1 MNKANIFF
9 RLTKV
14 DLEKRTVEG
23 IATAE
28 VADKAGEICDYEST
42 KPFYQKWSDGI
53 KKASG
58 GKSLGNVRAMHGNV
72 AAGKITDIIFDD
84 VAKCINIVAKIVD
97 DAEWKKVVEGV
108 YTGFSQGG
116 EYIKRWADGDFTRY
130 TAEPSEVSIVDNP
143 CLGIATFSVVK
154 ADGLVEEKEFKKAEP
169 EPEVEQG
176 WRAKDGSF
184 HKTKA
189 EALKKNVEL
198 EAEAAAQA
206 AIAKTKESIDAA
218 NAELD
223 KKAKGDD
230 EEAEGEDDKAKDE
243 DAVAEKAAAP
253 DDEKEADEAKE
264 KKKAEKAAV
273 ISALQKYEGSE
284 VWDAACAMDA
294 LVQISSLLSC
304 EMWETMDGENEDA
317 QIQMLRAAID
327 KLKEFIASELQEDHA
342 EPLAASAPLGEL
354 QKSFDEKLEK
364 SEALNKSLTKA
375 LEDVNGLVGD
385 LVKRIDT
392 LEKSPAPRKGSL
404 FVVDRETQSSHEL
417 PTGATAEAASINL
430 TALRLSPEDM
440 RKARGF

>member
-14 DLEKRTVEG
+14 DIEKRTVEG

-28 VADKAGEICDYEST
+28 IPDKAGEICDYEST

-206 AIAKTKESIDAA
+206 AIAKTKESIEAA

-223 KKAKGDD
+223 KKAKGEE
-230 EEAEGEDDKAKDE
+230 EEAEDDKAKDE
-243 DAVAEKAAAP
+243 DDVAEKAAAP
-253 DDEKEADEAKE
+253 DDEKEADEAKK
-264 KKKAEKAAV
+264 KKKAEKAEAV
-273 ISALQKYEGSE
+273 ETLKKYEGQE
-284 VWDAACAMDA
+284 VWDAASAIDA
-294 LVQISSLLSC
+294 LCAIQCILGN
-304 EMWETMDGENEDA
+304 EIWEAMNGEDETA
-317 QIQMLRAAID
+317 QIEMLRAAIS
-327 KLKEFIASELQEDHA
+327 KLKEFIASELKEDHS

-417 PTGATAEAASINL
+417 PTGATAEAAPINL

>member
-1 MNKANIFF
+1 MSKPNIFF
-9 RLTKV
+9 KLTKV
-14 DLEKRTVEG
+14 DVEKRTVEG

-28 VADKAGEICDYEST
+28 VADKAGEICDYETT

-143 CLGIATFSVVK
+143 CLGIATFAVVK
-154 ADGLVEEKEFKKAEP
+154 ADGVVETKEFKKAEP

-189 EALKKNVEL
+189 EALKKNVEID
-198 EAEAAAQA
+198 AEAAAQA
-206 AIAKTKESIDAA
+206 AIAATKESIEAA

-230 EEAEGEDDKAKDE
+230 EEDGEGEDDEAK
-243 DAVAEKAAAP
+243 KAAAAE
-253 DDEKEADEAKE
+253 DTEDDEAKE
-264 KKKAEKAAV
+264 KKKAEKAEA
-273 ISALQKYEGSE
+273 IGALKKYEGAE
-284 VWDAACAMDA
+284 IWDASLAFDA
-294 LVQISSLLSC
+294 LKTIHSVLCNEQ
-304 EMWETMDGENEDA
+304 WQAQNGEEEAA
-317 QIQMLRAAID
+317 QVEMLRTVIG
-327 KLKEFIASELQEDHA
+327 KLKKFIASELKEDNS

-375 LEDVNGLVGD
+375 LEDVNGLVSN

-404 FVVDRETQSSHEL
+404 FVVERETVKSHESL
-417 PTGATAEAASINL
+417 TGETAEAAPINL